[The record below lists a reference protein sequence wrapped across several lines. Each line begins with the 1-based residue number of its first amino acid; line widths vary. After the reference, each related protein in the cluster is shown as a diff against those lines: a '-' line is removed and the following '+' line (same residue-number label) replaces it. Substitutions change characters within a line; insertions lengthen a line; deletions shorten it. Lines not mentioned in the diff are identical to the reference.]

1 MKLKDRQ
8 YYNTFLGSS
17 NRVSVSKEANDKC
30 SIKNCKKWKVSMVF
44 VDDGNPRLSRY
55 FGSFCR
61 KHLYLAINKGW
72 DSNDKH
78 WRKKKNENNKK

>member
-1 MKLKDRQ
+1 
-8 YYNTFLGSS
+8 
-17 NRVSVSKEANDKC
+17 
-30 SIKNCKKWKVSMVF
+30 MVF